1 MKQMEKYLTYC
12 NHDNYNH
19 KYRQKGLNLC
29 PFNDTINILSP
40 GKGFNNYKLRDI
52 CIVSIKFTIEMES
65 EITERV
71 DLLQILYLS

>member
-1 MKQMEKYLTYC
+1 M
-12 NHDNYNH
+12 
-19 KYRQKGLNLC
+19 QKGLNLC
-29 PFNDTINILSP
+29 PFKDTINILSL

-71 DLLQILYLS
+71 DLLQILSFITKPLSNR